1 MSGCWV
7 QGFTA
12 EIIDVLQRR
21 YPADTLVN
29 LQTSSYRTLTDIQ
42 GAFPDDTILPSGNL
56 KKFLTVSTPQFLS
69 EDCATSE
76 FNDIFRPAKCLQIHL
91 T

>member
-1 MSGCWV
+1 MSLIFL

-29 LQTSSYRTLTDIQ
+29 LQTSSYKSLTDIQ

-56 KKFLTVSTPQFLS
+56 KKFVTVSIPYIFVCLKTVLLS
-69 EDCATSE
+69 HDKPAV
-76 FNDIFRPAKCLQIHL
+76 DIAH
-91 T
+91 